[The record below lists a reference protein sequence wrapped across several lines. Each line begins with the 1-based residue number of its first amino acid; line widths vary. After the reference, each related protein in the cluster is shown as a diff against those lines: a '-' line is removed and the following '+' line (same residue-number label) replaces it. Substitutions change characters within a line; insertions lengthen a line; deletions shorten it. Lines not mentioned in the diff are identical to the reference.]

1 MVIGLLAALLAAA
14 WVYTDARAL
23 AERDV
28 RVGGTNWKP
37 IGWAAATFLVLILFL
52 PMYLYQRSKAL
63 QVTVPA
69 SLCADCGAGLPPN
82 AAYCPR
88 CGNQVTTSPSSP
100 SEWSP
105 R

>member
-1 MVIGLLAALLAAA
+1 MIIGLLAALLAAA
-14 WVYTDARAL
+14 WVYTDSRAL
-23 AERDV
+23 AVRGV
-28 RVGGTNWKP
+28 RVGGTSWKP

-52 PMYLYQRSKAL
+52 PLYLYQRSKAL
-63 QVTVPA
+63 RVTLPETSA
-69 SLCADCGAGLPPN
+69 FCTECGAALPPD

-88 CGNQVTTSPSSP
+88 CGSRVVTSP